1 MGLDSHSDGCPF
13 LYHKEV
19 YMDQGNNNNIKA
31 RQHDSYITM
40 TVICILIPLVGLI
53 LGIVYLTKD
62 KVLDKKLGEHLLAF
76 SILMGIIQ
84 TFLWVLVFGG

>member
-1 MGLDSHSDGCPF
+1 
-13 LYHKEV
+13 
-19 YMDQGNNNNIKA
+19 MDQGNNNNIKA

-62 KVLDKKLGEHLLAF
+62 KVLDKKLGEHMLAF
-76 SILMGIIQ
+76 GILMGIIH
-84 TFLWVLVFGG
+84 FFGWMVLGTLMRASMY